1 MRRRR
6 QHRAVFATAGIYN
19 LAWGAWVALDPV
31 SLYRATG
38 VPVPDH
44 PEIASALG
52 MVIGLYGILY
62 LQVAR
67 RPEHGWLI
75 AAVGFLGK
83 IAGPAA
89 FAWHVAAGSWPPD
102 GLTVIV
108 LNDLIW
114 WLPFAAYLYDAWPD
128 FLPTQRPV

>member
-6 QHRAVFATAGIYN
+6 QHCAVFAAAGIYN
-19 LAWGAWVALDPV
+19 LAWGAVVALHPV
-31 SLYRATG
+31 SLYRAAG
-38 VPVPDH
+38 IPVPDH
-44 PEIASALG
+44 PEVASALG

-75 AAVGFLGK
+75 AAVGAFGK

-89 FAWHVAAGSWPPD
+89 FAWHVTAGNWPPD
-102 GLTVIV
+102 GLTIIV
-108 LNDLIW
+108 VNDLVW
-114 WLPFAAYLYDAWPD
+114 WLPFATYLHDAWPD
-128 FLPTQRPV
+128 SLRTRHSV